1 MTTDE
6 RPGLEIVLTFI
17 QTGANFRQVKKFIY
31 EELAALDAE
40 NVED

>member
-1 MTTDE
+1 VASDE

-17 QTGANFRQVKKFIY
+17 QTGANLRQVKKFIN